1 MADPHGGRRRFRH
14 CDKSGALGRAA
25 QGELMAGLSIENAR
39 KSFGETQVLHGVSI
53 DVADGEFAVIVGPS
67 GCGKSTLLR
76 AVAGLEAL
84 TEGRIVIGGRDVTD
98 LPPSARGIAMV
109 FQSYALY
116 PHLTVYE
123 NMAFALRI
131 AKVDKSAID
140 VAVRGAAAILNI
152 EGLLERKPAAL
163 SGGQRQR
170 VAIGRAIVRQP
181 QIFLFDEPLSN
192 LDADLRVRMRYEF
205 AALHKTLGTTTLYV
219 THDQVEAMTLAD
231 RIIVLRDGIIEQV
244 GTPREIYAQPANI
257 FVAQFLGTPRMNI
270 IPAVLTDHRQARLDN
285 GREIKL
291 PAMADTLAPGARV
304 SVGIRPEDVRIGAAP
319 DALPFTI
326 RFVERLGGLATVHLQ
341 ADGEPIACQLRDD
354 IHLIEGQTVAVQLP
368 SDRLHLFDAH
378 GAALAR
384 EARK

>member
-1 MADPHGGRRRFRH
+1 MAR
-14 CDKSGALGRAA
+14 
-25 QGELMAGLSIENAR
+25 LSIEQAR
-39 KSFGETQVLHGVSI
+39 KSFGATDVLRDVSI

-76 AVAGLEAL
+76 AVAGLEEL
-84 TEGRIVIGGRDVTD
+84 TGGHIRIGPRDVTA

-116 PHLTVYE
+116 PHLSVYE

-131 AKVDKSAID
+131 AKADKGAID
-140 VAVRGAAAILNI
+140 EAVRGAADVLGIAH
-152 EGLLERKPAAL
+152 LLDRKPAAL

-205 AALHKTLGTTTLYV
+205 AKLHRTLGTTTLYV

-231 RIIVLRDGIIEQV
+231 RIIVLRDGRVEQV
-244 GTPREIYAQPANI
+244 GSPRALYDRPANI

-270 IPAVLTDHRQARLDN
+270 LPAVAAGNGQARLSG
-285 GREIKL
+285 GRLIAL
-291 PAMADTLAPGARV
+291 PADAPPPADGAPL
-304 SVGIRPEDVRIGAAP
+304 SIGIRPEDVRIGAAA
-319 DALPFTI
+319 DAIPLRI
-326 RFVERLGGLATVHLQ
+326 AFVERLGGLATVHLEGLEQ
-341 ADGEPIACQLRDD
+341 DEPLACQLRDD
-354 IHLIEGQTVAVQLP
+354 GSLAEGDSVPVELP
-368 SDRLHLFDAH
+368 PARLHLFDET
-378 GAALAR
+378 GRALR
-384 EARK
+384 GGTSE

>member
-1 MADPHGGRRRFRH
+1 
-14 CDKSGALGRAA
+14 
-25 QGELMAGLSIENAR
+25 MAGLSIENAR
-39 KSFGETQVLHGVSI
+39 KSFGKTQVLRGVSI
-53 DVADGEFAVIVGPS
+53 EVADGEFAVIVGPS

-76 AVAGLEAL
+76 AVAGLEEL
-84 TEGRIVIGGRDVTD
+84 TAGRIAIGSRDVTD

-131 AKVDKSAID
+131 ARTEKGAID
-140 VAVRGAAAILNI
+140 AAVRRAATILNI

-181 QIFLFDEPLSN
+181 DIFLFDEPLSN

-231 RIIVLRDGIIEQV
+231 RIIVLRDGMIEQV
-244 GTPREIYAQPANI
+244 GSPRELYDHPANI

-270 IPAVLTDHRQARLDN
+270 
-285 GREIKL
+285 
-291 PAMADTLAPGARV
+291 LAAKV
-304 SVGIRPEDVRIGAAP
+304 
-319 DALPFTI
+319 
-326 RFVERLGGLATVHLQ
+326 
-341 ADGEPIACQLRDD
+341 ADG
-354 IHLIEGQTVAVQLP
+354 GQAL
-368 SDRLHLFDAH
+368 LADA
-378 GAALAR
+378 
-384 EARK
+384 